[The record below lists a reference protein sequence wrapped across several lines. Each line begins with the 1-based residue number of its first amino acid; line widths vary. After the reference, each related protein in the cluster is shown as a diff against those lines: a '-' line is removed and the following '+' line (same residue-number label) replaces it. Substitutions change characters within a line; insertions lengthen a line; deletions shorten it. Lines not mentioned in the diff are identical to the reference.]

1 MAENESKKDILK
13 TVTRYAQAGEWIKVI
28 MEYKKLLAMDPED
41 ISLMNSMGDALSKVD
56 EDRKA
61 FEFYL
66 KVLEDYQ
73 KKGNI
78 TKVPFMYKKIARLNP
93 RKFDLDGKA
102 LHDKISKIMEAQDF
116 FDKGDYTRAIP
127 ALKDAHKLDKTS
139 VEVLV
144 KLGEACEKQMLIG
157 DSVEAYVKAIKLY
170 IAGNKQVEGIE
181 IARKVLELDKTNI
194 DASAMM
200 AEDMIRNGKRDQA
213 AEMFKDVLI
222 TVAEKNDAVLG
233 REIAKR
239 AMDLGIEYGKQF
251 YAYFLFKEN
260 KVEEAKKILES
271 EYALTQE
278 EKILLGK
285 IYYKTHEYE
294 KAKTVLLSMDPE
306 IINSNDEILEQI
318 GDVLLKLTEHRKAG
332 EYYYRAFKMLKA
344 ANRLDAAI
352 SMSNKVQ
359 NVDTENPELHE
370 ILAEIYTTKNMKTQM
385 IDEYAKLSKIYDK
398 QGRKEEFMKVQQIL
412 AKLKM
417 L

>member
-1 MAENESKKDILK
+1 MTDKESKKDILK
-13 TVTRYAQAGEWIKVI
+13 TVTRYAQSGEWVKVI
-28 MEYKKLLAMDPED
+28 KEYQKLIAMDPED

-61 FEFYL
+61 FEHYL
-66 KVLEDYQ
+66 KVLDDYR
-73 KKGNI
+73 KKGNVSKI
-78 TKVPFMYKKIARLNP
+78 PFLYKKISKLNP
-93 RKFDLDGKA
+93 KKFDLDGKA
-102 LHDKISKIMEAQDF
+102 LHDKISKIIEAQEF

-127 ALKDAHKLDKTS
+127 ALKDAHKLDKNS
-139 VEVLV
+139 VEVLT

-157 DSVEAYVKAIKLY
+157 DAVEAYVKAIKLY
-170 IAGNKQVEGIE
+170 AAGNKQLEAIE
-181 IARKVLELDKTNI
+181 IARKVLNLDKINI

-200 AEDMIRNGKRDQA
+200 AEDMIRNGKRDEA
-213 AEMFKDVLI
+213 AEMFKDILI

-239 AMDLGIEYGKQF
+239 AMDLQIAYGKQF

-260 KVEEAKKILES
+260 RIEEAKKILES

-285 IYYKTHEYE
+285 IYFKTLEYD
-294 KAKTVLLSMDPE
+294 KAKTMLMSMDPE

-318 GDVLLKLTEHRKAG
+318 GDVLLKLSEHKKAG
-332 EYYYRAFKMLKA
+332 EYYFKAFKLLKGE
-344 ANRLDAAI
+344 NRLDAAI

-370 ILAEIYTTKNMKTQM
+370 ILAEIYTAKNMKTQM
-385 IDEYAKLSKIYDK
+385 IDEYVKLSKLYDK
-398 QGRKEEFMKVQQIL
+398 QGKKEELMKVQQIL
-412 AKLKM
+412 VKLKM
-417 L
+417 V

>member
-1 MAENESKKDILK
+1 MPQQESKKDILK
-13 TVTRYAQAGEWIKVI
+13 TVTRYAQAGEWVKVI
-28 MEYKKLLAMDPED
+28 KEYQKLIAMDPED
-41 ISLMNSMGDALSKVD
+41 ISLINSLGDALSKID

-61 FEFYL
+61 FEHYL

-73 KKGNI
+73 KKNI
-78 TKVPFMYKKIARLNP
+78 TVKIPFLYKKISKLNP
-93 RKFDLDGKA
+93 KKFDLDGKA
-102 LHDKISKIMEAQDF
+102 LHDKISKIIEAQDF
-116 FDKGDYTRAIP
+116 FDKEDYTRAIP
-127 ALKDAHKLDKTS
+127 ALQAAHKLDKNS
-139 VEVLV
+139 VEVVV

-157 DSVEAYVKAIKLY
+157 DAVEAYVKAIKLY
-170 IAGNKQVEGIE
+170 IAGNRQLEAIE
-181 IARKVLELDKTNI
+181 TARKVLNMDKTNI

-222 TVAEKNDAVLG
+222 TVAEKNDVVLG

-239 AMDLGIEYGKQF
+239 AMDLQIEYGKQF

-260 KVEEAKKILES
+260 KAEEAKKILES

-285 IYYKTHEYE
+285 IYYKTQEFE
-294 KAKTVLLSMDPE
+294 KAKKVLLSMDPE
-306 IINSNDEILEQI
+306 IINQNDEILEQI
-318 GDVLLKLTEHRKAG
+318 GDVLLKLSEHKKAG
-332 EYYYRAFKMLKA
+332 EYYYKAFRLLKTE
-344 ANRLDAAI
+344 NRLDAAI

-359 NVDTENPELHE
+359 NVDTENLELHE
-370 ILAEIYTTKNMKTQM
+370 ILAEIYAAKNMKTQM
-385 IDEYAKLSKIYDK
+385 IEEYVKLSKIYDK
-398 QGRKEEFMKVQQIL
+398 QGKKEEFMKVTQIL

>member
-1 MAENESKKDILK
+1 MAQQENKKDILK

-28 MEYKKLLAMDPED
+28 KEYQKLIAMDPED
-41 ISLMNSMGDALSKVD
+41 VSLMNSMGDALSKID

-66 KVLEDYQ
+66 KVLEDYR

-78 TKVPFMYKKIARLNP
+78 AKIPFMYKKISKLNP

-102 LHDKISKIMEAQDF
+102 LHDKISKIMEAQEF

-127 ALKDAHKLDKTS
+127 ALKDAHKLDKS
-139 VEVLV
+139 NVEVLT

-157 DSVEAYVKAIKLY
+157 DAVEAYVKAIKLY
-170 IAGNKQVEGIE
+170 IAGNKQIEAIE
-181 IARKVLELDKTNI
+181 IARKVLDMDKTNI

-200 AEDMIRNGKRDQA
+200 AEDMIRNGKNDQA

-239 AMDLGIEYGKQF
+239 AMDLQIEYGKQF

-260 KVEEAKKILES
+260 KIEEAKKILEA

-285 IYYKTHEYE
+285 IYYKTLEYE

-306 IINSNDEILEQI
+306 IINQNNEILEQI
-318 GDVLLKLTEHRKAG
+318 GDVLLKLSEHKKAG
-332 EYYYRAFKMLKA
+332 EYYYMAFKLLKKE
-344 ANRLDAAI
+344 NHLDAAI

-359 NVDTENPELHE
+359 NVDTEKPELHE
-370 ILAEIYTTKNMKTQM
+370 MLAEIYTAKNMKTQM
-385 IDEYAKLSKIYDK
+385 IDEYVKLSKIYDK
-398 QGRKEEFMKVQQIL
+398 QGKKEELMKVQHTL
-412 AKLKM
+412 ARLKM

>member
-1 MAENESKKDILK
+1 
-13 TVTRYAQAGEWIKVI
+13 
-28 MEYKKLLAMDPED
+28 
-41 ISLMNSMGDALSKVD
+41 
-56 EDRKA
+56 
-61 FEFYL
+61 
-66 KVLEDYQ
+66 
-73 KKGNI
+73 
-78 TKVPFMYKKIARLNP
+78 
-93 RKFDLDGKA
+93 
-102 LHDKISKIMEAQDF
+102 
-116 FDKGDYTRAIP
+116 
-127 ALKDAHKLDKTS
+127 
-139 VEVLV
+139 
-144 KLGEACEKQMLIG
+144 MLIG
-157 DSVEAYVKAIKLY
+157 DSVEAYEKAIKLY
-170 IAGNKQVEGIE
+170 IAGNKQAEGIE

-200 AEDMIRNGKRDQA
+200 AEDMIRNGKKDQA

-222 TVAEKNDAVLG
+222 TVAEKNDAALG

-239 AMDLGIEYGKQF
+239 AMDLQIEYGKQF

-285 IYYKTHEYE
+285 IYYKTQEYA

-318 GDVLLKLTEHRKAG
+318 GDVLLKLSEHKKAG

-370 ILAEIYTTKNMKTQM
+370 ILAEIYTAKNMKIQM

-398 QGRKEEFMKVQQIL
+398 QGKREEFMKVQQIL